1 MKERDRRMRS
11 YVHQDD
17 RNHPSLG
24 LFLFHFL
31 LTFSFNILLGHSL
44 FCFLLLAQ
52 LNERKMFEN
61 EIRDVLENNFFLSL
75 DDGSQSIPA
84 VIIKRKKNCLRT
96 SLEREA
102 SVITYWFHR
111 IRKRRLE
118 PCGTK

>member
-1 MKERDRRMRS
+1 MRS

-31 LTFSFNILLGHSL
+31 FN
-44 FCFLLLAQ
+44 
-52 LNERKMFEN
+52 EN